1 MNNEIDKTNQIIDLI
16 HEAKSIAI
24 IPSKIAG
31 VDSFAAAIGLFH
43 MLREENKNVTII
55 YPGSRPEELGDLKDV
70 DITSN
75 VTQRELLVAVDYS
88 GTNASKVHYSTED
101 NVLYL
106 TVGPINKDFDLS
118 RIKPSIR
125 GFNFDTIITIG
136 AQMPEDLGQT
146 YNELREDFITSDILN
161 LDNTDRN
168 QRFGTINIIDSTV
181 TSLSLL
187 VLEKSLGWN
196 LRLNEKAA
204 EALLKGITS
213 RKGI

>member
-1 MNNEIDKTNQIIDLI
+1 MNIEVDKSNQIIDLI

-31 VDSFAAAIGLFH
+31 VDAFAAAIGLFH

-55 YPGSRPEELGDLKDV
+55 YPGSKPEELGDLKDV

-75 VTQRELLVAVDYS
+75 VTGRELLVSVDYS
-88 GTNASKVHYSTED
+88 GTDASKVHYSTEN

-106 TVGPINKDFDLS
+106 TIAPISKDFDLS
-118 RIKPSIR
+118 RVKPVVR

-136 AQMPEDLGQT
+136 AQMPEDFGQT
-146 YNELREDFITSDILN
+146 YSELHEDFVKSDILN
-161 LDNTDRN
+161 LDNTERN
-168 QRFGTINIIDSTV
+168 QRFGTINIIDSNV
-181 TSLSLL
+181 NSLSLL
-187 VLEKSLGWN
+187 VLEKSLRWN
-196 LRLNEKAA
+196 LRVNEKAA
-204 EALLKGITS
+204 EALLRGITS